1 MHVKTQLW
9 VTNGKI
15 IPSGTEELVG
25 NGGGTQSQNNY
36 KISQGRG
43 RMWWSKKEVKSLLE
57 LFTIYLGIRVTLK
70 EGYQVYPDLYN
81 SSGK

>member
-1 MHVKTQLW
+1 
-9 VTNGKI
+9 
-15 IPSGTEELVG
+15 
-25 NGGGTQSQNNY
+25 
-36 KISQGRG
+36 
-43 RMWWSKKEVKSLLE
+43 MWWSKKEVKSLLE